1 MKKLILLLVLAT
13 LSVPAIAATT
23 QQDKM
28 TSCNAGAKARN
39 LGGEE
44 RKKFMSECLAAK
56 PAAPAKAEDKKL
68 TPQQAKMKA
77 CNADPKAKT
86 LKGEERK
93 KFMSECLKA

>member
-1 MKKLILLLVLAT
+1 MKKLILLLALAT
-13 LSVPAIAATT
+13 LSVPALAATT

-28 TSCNAGAKARN
+28 KSCNADAKAKN

-56 PAAPAKAEDKKL
+56 PAALAQAEDKKL